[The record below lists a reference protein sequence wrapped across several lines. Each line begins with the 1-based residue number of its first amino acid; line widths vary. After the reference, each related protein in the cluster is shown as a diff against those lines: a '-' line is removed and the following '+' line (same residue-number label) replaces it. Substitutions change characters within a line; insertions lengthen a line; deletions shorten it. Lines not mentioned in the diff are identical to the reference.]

1 MEHVRKGGT
10 AKGSGDILT
19 VSEGGGRNGLSGNW
33 VDKLTMRQGQVAITV
48 ELRIYISAHSLWKRE
63 TTAMFDIRIFNLDAC
78 SYLCMTPKKNFAKAE
93 KDKKD
98 LYLQACLDR
107 KPSALWM
114 EYPERGLS
122 CTKDVGRT
130 TQLQAEEGIL

>member
-1 MEHVRKGGT
+1 
-10 AKGSGDILT
+10 
-19 VSEGGGRNGLSGNW
+19 
-33 VDKLTMRQGQVAITV
+33 
-48 ELRIYISAHSLWKRE
+48 
-63 TTAMFDIRIFNLDAC
+63 MFDIRIFNLDAC
-78 SYLCMTPKKNFAKAE
+78 SYLCMTPKKNFAKSE